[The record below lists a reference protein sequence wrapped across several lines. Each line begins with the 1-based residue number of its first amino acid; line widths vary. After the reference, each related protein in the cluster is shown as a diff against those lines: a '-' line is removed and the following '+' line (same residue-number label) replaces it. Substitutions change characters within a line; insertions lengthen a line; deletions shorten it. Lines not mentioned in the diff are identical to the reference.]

1 VGPHRQDLRVA
12 TTAFMVQISESEV
25 QEVRGRPDPSVM
37 TSEAIDLG
45 GEPAVARLGEDIE
58 DHHGGGTTLIIG
70 SGNRHDS
77 QSPSRAGPP

>member
-1 VGPHRQDLRVA
+1 
-12 TTAFMVQISESEV
+12 
-25 QEVRGRPDPSVM
+25 M
-37 TSEAIDLG
+37 TSEVIDLG
-45 GEPAVARLGEDIE
+45 GEPAVARLREDIE

>member
-1 VGPHRQDLRVA
+1 
-12 TTAFMVQISESEV
+12 
-25 QEVRGRPDPSVM
+25 M

-45 GEPAVARLGEDIE
+45 GEPAVARLREDIE